1 MGDLEEDQLIEFQ
14 IRSELEDV
22 VETLRS
28 ATSINADIIG
38 RPDLGR
44 IAEEAQADL
53 VIFDGNPLDDPSLL
67 WKGQRQVIQA
77 GEVLNA

>member
-1 MGDLEEDQLIEFQ
+1 MIEFQ

-28 ATSINADIIG
+28 ATSVNADIIG

-44 IAEEAQADL
+44 IAEESQADL
-53 VIFDGNPLDDPSLL
+53 VVFDGNPLDDPSLL
-67 WKGQRQVIQA
+67 WKGPRRVIQG
-77 GEVLNA
+77 GEVLRA